1 MKILG
6 QGRNWTDIKDR
17 YGAIVRLM
25 TIKPAAAIRKAQ
37 RQQAGSKA

>member
-25 TIKPAAAIRKAQ
+25 TIKPAAAIRKEQ
-37 RQQAGSKA
+37 REAKAS

>member
-25 TIKPAAAIRKAQ
+25 TIKPAAIIRKEQ
-37 RQQAGSKA
+37 REAKAS

>member
-1 MKILG
+1 MKTIARA
-6 QGRNWTDIKDR
+6 RNWTDIKDR